1 MEPENT
7 PLGKGETSTNHEFL
21 GSMLFFGGEVMSVDF
36 AVEYQLKISKDQD
49 TAAQDLV
56 VGALAMTGP

>member
-7 PLGKGETSTNHEFL
+7 SLEKDLPTTN
-21 GSMLFFGGEVMSVDF
+21 FGFWSHVSDF

-56 VGALAMTGP
+56 VGALAITGS